1 MRMIDT
7 KPDNAYGPFG
17 STSRTAGPKRFRE
30 ERAMHDNPRA
40 NEEEQELAQ
49 TERMH
54 EEEEQRSGYAPP
66 DAADESETEE

>member
-1 MRMIDT
+1 MIDT

-30 ERAMHDNPRA
+30 DRAMHDNPGA

-49 TERMH
+49 TDRME
-54 EEEEQRSGYAPP
+54 EEEEQRSGYAPAE
-66 DAADESETEE
+66 AADEDEE